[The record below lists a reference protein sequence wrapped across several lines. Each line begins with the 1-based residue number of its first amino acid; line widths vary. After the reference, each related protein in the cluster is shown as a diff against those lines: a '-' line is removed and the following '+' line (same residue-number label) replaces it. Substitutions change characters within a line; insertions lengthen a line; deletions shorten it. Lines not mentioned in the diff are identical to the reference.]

1 MAKWVKTSTQQIEL
15 YGKVRKW
22 QHFTEHND
30 DLNTWIVMFLKIGY
44 ACCDFMMRKV
54 HFNVVNNK
62 VVLHT
67 VKDVHALTYTIQLKD
82 SWIMQKS

>member
-1 MAKWVKTSTQQIEL
+1 
-15 YGKVRKW
+15 
-22 QHFTEHND
+22 
-30 DLNTWIVMFLKIGY
+30 MFLKIGY

-67 VKDVHALTYTIQLKD
+67 LKDVHALTYTIQLKD